1 MAEPYAGPIRQL
13 NPFLLMNDLT
23 DLHRC
28 DGSSLIT
35 RWRPPHQCWS
45 VASFRRGASLWR
57 L

>member
-35 RWRPPHQCWS
+35 RWRPPHQC
-45 VASFRRGASLWR
+45 
-57 L
+57 